1 MRGVTTENLVFII
14 RDAHNLV
21 SSSEQYAM
29 RFDEVERPDAIG
41 ESEPTEQLTSSMSPV
56 PSPAATGGAGT
67 FFEQHVDAYWLGL
80 LLVRAI
86 PPILIDCTL
95 EHVHLQTRHLG
106 WQTDDFLVMGKNESG
121 QQQKLA
127 GQVKRT
133 FTVSAR
139 DAECKKTIKAFWKDF
154 KNTQQFSSD
163 SDRFVLVTLRGTN
176 NLLVHFSGL
185 LDCARASQDG
195 TDFEYRMALPN
206 FINRKSVQYCND
218 IRKIVSEIEDRN
230 VSITDIW
237 SFLRVMHVLSLDLNS
252 ATGQAEATIKSL
264 LAHATSEPDA
274 VGVADA
280 TWNAL
285 LRVVSEGMPGGR
297 SYRREDLPEELINR
311 HRPIADTE
319 HSVLQSLSNHSA
331 LILDGIRSTIG
342 SFHLERH
349 HLVQQ
354 VIEHLESAQVILI
367 SGPAGS
373 GKSVVAKDV
382 LRTVRDDYFT
392 FSFRAEEFARAH
404 LDETLQAVQISA
416 NAATIGAIL
425 AGQDRKV
432 LLVESVERLL
442 EKPTRNAFVD
452 LLSLVKKDR
461 SWCLVLTCRDYSTNL
476 VQSAFLGHES
486 VAHPVVAVPPLDDEE
501 LEEIKEAYP
510 SLAYPLTNTP
520 LRRVLNNPYLLDK
533 ALQIEWSVERPL
545 PHSEQEFRK
554 LFWREIVRADHRRT
568 GGMPS
573 LRENAFVEVALRRAR
588 ALTMYVACEGLD
600 SEIVEALRHDSLIVY
615 SQESNS
621 LLAPAHDVMEDWAI
635 LHWIQKLYLKHEG
648 SLWELS
654 AAIGT
659 FPAVRRTYRKW
670 ATELVESSPDASD
683 RMFQDIVTESGIP
696 SHFRDDTL
704 VSLLDSSSSATF
716 FERHAAELLANDN
729 QFLRQVIRI
738 LRVACLTAPAWLGSL
753 ASPASVMNVPE
764 GPAWA
769 SVLHLIQTHLSSFT
783 QKDNYLLLGLIQDW
797 ARSVNWQNP
806 YPEGAEAAATI
817 AHWLLPFFPSYSS
830 REEHKIILQ
839 IIARIPKANAHC
851 FDGLLQECREREIQ
865 GIGPDHLLQIIFA
878 DVHGMPLVRD
888 MPDLAISAA
897 KDYLLCSEPSLQSQW
912 VYERHLELE
921 PLFGIKKNRHFGFFP
936 ASALHGPFL
945 PLLQHH
951 PYQGVDFIVEVFNH
965 SADWYAHPR
974 LEYGNV
980 ERPFEITLTFADRTS
995 RSQWCN
1001 PRLWNLYRGTSVGP
1015 YVLQSMLM
1023 ALEHW
1028 LLEFAE
1034 NCQHQLD
1041 EFLLSILQRS
1051 DSAAITAVVASVAT
1065 AFPQEACET
1074 LLVLLRC
1081 CECILLDRERFA
1093 MEVHAPSTD
1102 ALPQINDKDRVYEE
1116 ERKQSDARPNRK
1128 YDLEAA
1134 IFHLQLGPLAV
1145 RVHQILDQHR
1155 AELPPPENQN
1165 REHRVWRMALNR
1177 MDSRCHTVSEHV
1189 EENSTNSDDHT
1200 SPEDDRRYIRLDP
1213 NEPEPDLRE
1222 MMDQSNVQMQIMNAR
1237 AGLLMWGI
1245 NAFDSGEENAQDTSQ
1260 WRQRLREARSTAVED
1275 NDAEEDRLFREAPGF
1290 VASVCVRDYW
1300 EEMSVEEQAWCFNTI
1315 CSVLERDDNQHT
1327 DMAYSQLS
1335 SMSAGRPCAWVLPLL
1350 FGVLLSGP
1358 QQIRAKQ
1365 TLAIALTHPVRELRR
1380 YVASSIGT
1388 NLWKINRDL
1397 AFRCVNALA
1406 IEAMLMQHEVD
1417 ANSTLPYTERCQI
1430 DDIAMRVFSIVRER
1444 FDEAIGIP
1452 NDAFRQ
1458 FDPTRGFGAGA
1469 NNQILTILGQVPS
1482 EPLAIMAF
1490 EQLAHTLVGWW
1501 NDAEQQSGREGP
1513 RHERNYDLESVLER
1527 HLGSFLLRTSLSNV
1541 ENILQPILQAIDRNP
1556 KEVHRLVR
1564 DLVSVEDRQP
1574 NTPQFW
1580 SIWNLFADSIRRAQ
1594 WISRIDDEHASG
1606 TEMISVIFLG
1616 PWWKEEVRHWRSL
1629 EGYVGS
1635 IHSLFEDL
1643 PFSATV
1649 LDEYVR
1655 FLFQIGEQSLPDAF
1669 IRIANK
1675 LNQESSSSIAKRE
1688 NLIFH
1693 LEVLLQSY
1701 VYWRPL
1707 ELKHRHNLR
1716 EAVLF
1721 LLDLLVENGSSAAYR
1736 MRDDF
1741 VTPVPPN

>member
-56 PSPAATGGAGT
+56 PSPAATGGAGN

-195 TDFEYRMALPN
+195 TDFERRMALPN
-206 FINRKSVQYCND
+206 FINRKSVQYYND
-218 IRKIVSEIEDRN
+218 IQKIVSEIENRN
-230 VSITDIW
+230 VSVTDVW
-237 SFLRVMHVLSLDLNS
+237 PFLRVLHVLSLDLNTS
-252 ATGQAEATIKSL
+252 TGQSESMIKSL
-264 LAHATSEPDA
+264 LAYATSEPDA
-274 VGVADA
+274 VGAADA

-285 LRVVSEGMPGGR
+285 LCVVSEGMPGGR

-311 HRPIADTE
+311 HRPIANTE
-319 HSVLQSLSNHSA
+319 HSVLQSLRDHSA
-331 LILDGIRSTIG
+331 LILDGIQSTIG
-342 SFHLERH
+342 DLHLGRYGP
-349 HLVQQ
+349 VQQ
-354 VIEHLESAQVILI
+354 IIEHLESAQVILI

-373 GKSVVAKDV
+373 GKSVIAKDV
-382 LRTVRDDYFT
+382 LRIISDDHFT
-392 FSFRAEEFARAH
+392 FSFRAEEFARPH

-416 NAATIGAIL
+416 NATKFGAIL

-461 SWCLVLTCRDYSTNL
+461 SWRLVLTCRDYSTNL
-476 VQSAFLGHES
+476 VQTALLGHES
-486 VAHPVVAVPPLDDEE
+486 MDHSVVTIPPLDDEE
-501 LEEIKEAYP
+501 LGKINTYYP
-510 SLAYPLTNTP
+510 DLTHPLANAALC
-520 LRRVLNNPYLLDK
+520 RVLKNPFVLDK
-533 ALQIEWSVERPL
+533 ALQIDWSENQTL
-545 PHSEQEFRK
+545 PPSEGEFRK
-554 LFWREIVRADHRRT
+554 LFWGEIVRADHYSAS
-568 GGMPS
+568 GMPS
-573 LRENAFVEVALRRAR
+573 KREKVFVEVALRRAR
-588 ALTMYVACEGLD
+588 SLSMYVDCEDLD
-600 SEIVEALRHDSLIVY
+600 SEIVEALRQDSLIVY
-615 SQESNS
+615 SQESNA

-635 LHWIQKLYLKHEG
+635 LHWIQKQYVKHEG
-648 SLWELS
+648 SLQELS

-670 ATELVESSPDASD
+670 ATELVESSPEASN
-683 RMFQDIVTESGIP
+683 RMFQDIVTETGVP

-704 VSLLDSSSSATF
+704 VSLLDSQSSATF
-716 FERHAAELLANDN
+716 LERHTAELLANDS

-738 LRVACLTAPAWLGSL
+738 LRVACLTAPAWLGPY
-753 ASPASVMNVPE
+753 ASPVSVMNVPE

-951 PYQGVDFIVEVFNH
+951 PYKGSDFIVEVFNH

-980 ERPFEITLTFADRTS
+980 ERPFEITLTFADGTS

-1028 LLEFAE
+1028 LLELGE
-1034 NCQHQLD
+1034 NGFQELD
-1041 EFLLSILQRS
+1041 ELLLSLLQRS
-1051 DSAAITAVVASVAT
+1051 ESAALTAVVASVAT
-1065 AFPQEACET
+1065 AFPLSAVEA
-1074 LLVLLRC
+1074 LLVL
-1081 CECILLDRERFA
+1081 
-1093 MEVHAPSTD
+1093 H
-1102 ALPQINDKDRVYEE
+1102 
-1116 ERKQSDARPNRK
+1116 
-1128 YDLEAA
+1128 
-1134 IFHLQLGPLAV
+1134 AV
-1145 RVHQILDQHR
+1145 RMH
-1155 AELPPPENQN
+1155 
-1165 REHRVWRMALNR
+1165 
-1177 MDSRCHTVSEHV
+1177 
-1189 EENSTNSDDHT
+1189 ST
-1200 SPEDDRRYIRLDP
+1200 R
-1213 NEPEPDLRE
+1213 
-1222 MMDQSNVQMQIMNAR
+1222 
-1237 AGLLMWGI
+1237 
-1245 NAFDSGEENAQDTSQ
+1245 
-1260 WRQRLREARSTAVED
+1260 
-1275 NDAEEDRLFREAPGF
+1275 
-1290 VASVCVRDYW
+1290 
-1300 EEMSVEEQAWCFNTI
+1300 
-1315 CSVLERDDNQHT
+1315 
-1327 DMAYSQLS
+1327 LS
-1335 SMSAGRPCAWVLPLL
+1335 S
-1350 FGVLLSGP
+1350 
-1358 QQIRAKQ
+1358 
-1365 TLAIALTHPVRELRR
+1365 
-1380 YVASSIGT
+1380 ASKRNECS
-1388 NLWKINRDL
+1388 
-1397 AFRCVNALA
+1397 FR
-1406 IEAMLMQHEVD
+1406 
-1417 ANSTLPYTERCQI
+1417 
-1430 DDIAMRVFSIVRER
+1430 
-1444 FDEAIGIP
+1444 
-1452 NDAFRQ
+1452 
-1458 FDPTRGFGAGA
+1458 
-1469 NNQILTILGQVPS
+1469 
-1482 EPLAIMAF
+1482 
-1490 EQLAHTLVGWW
+1490 
-1501 NDAEQQSGREGP
+1501 
-1513 RHERNYDLESVLER
+1513 
-1527 HLGSFLLRTSLSNV
+1527 
-1541 ENILQPILQAIDRNP
+1541 
-1556 KEVHRLVR
+1556 
-1564 DLVSVEDRQP
+1564 
-1574 NTPQFW
+1574 
-1580 SIWNLFADSIRRAQ
+1580 
-1594 WISRIDDEHASG
+1594 
-1606 TEMISVIFLG
+1606 
-1616 PWWKEEVRHWRSL
+1616 
-1629 EGYVGS
+1629 
-1635 IHSLFEDL
+1635 
-1643 PFSATV
+1643 
-1649 LDEYVR
+1649 
-1655 FLFQIGEQSLPDAF
+1655 
-1669 IRIANK
+1669 
-1675 LNQESSSSIAKRE
+1675 
-1688 NLIFH
+1688 
-1693 LEVLLQSY
+1693 
-1701 VYWRPL
+1701 
-1707 ELKHRHNLR
+1707 
-1716 EAVLF
+1716 
-1721 LLDLLVENGSSAAYR
+1721 
-1736 MRDDF
+1736 
-1741 VTPVPPN
+1741 

>member
-237 SFLRVMHVLSLDLNS
+237 PFLRVMHVLSLDLNS

-416 NAATIGAIL
+416 NAATLGAIL

-568 GGMPS
+568 GGMPA
-573 LRENAFVEVALRRAR
+573 LRESTFVEVALRRAR

-635 LHWIQKLYLKHEG
+635 LHWIQKQYLKHEG
-648 SLWELS
+648 SLQELS

-659 FPAVRRTYRKW
+659 FPAIRRTYRKW
-670 ATELVESSPDASD
+670 ATELVESSPEASN
-683 RMFQDIVTESGIP
+683 RMFQDIVTESGTP

-704 VSLLDSSSSATF
+704 VSLLGSLSSATF
-716 FERHAAELLANDN
+716 LEKHTAELFAHNNRL
-729 QFLRQVIRI
+729 LRQVIHL
-738 LRVACLTAPAWLGSL
+738 LRVACVTVPSWMGTLPAPTSFL
-753 ASPASVMNVPE
+753 NVPA
-764 GPAWA
+764 GLAWV
-769 SVLHLIQTHLSSFT
+769 SVLNLVKNHLSLFE
-783 QKDNYLLLGLIQDW
+783 QEDNLLLLGLIKDW
-797 ARSVNWQNP
+797 ARSVNPQNP
-806 YPEGAEAAATI
+806 YPDGAEAVAAI
-817 AHWLLPFFPSYSS
+817 SHGLLPNFNSH
-830 REEHKIILQ
+830 RLDDQRATLLQ
-839 IIARIPKANAHC
+839 IIAKIPKA
-851 FDGLLQECREREIQ
+851 DPERFT
-865 GIGPDHLLQIIFA
+865 HLLVGNRESEWRSPITDEFQRTIFVDFNGTPA
-878 DVHGMPLVRD
+878 ARD
-888 MPDLAISAA
+888 MPDLFLSVA
-897 KDYLLCSEPSLQSQW
+897 KEFLLCSEAELQR
-912 VYERHLELE
+912 ERSYGYLMELE
-921 PLFGIKKNRHFGFFP
+921 TLFGIKHARSNDFFP
-936 ASALHGPFL
+936 ASAYQGPFL
-945 PLLQHH
+945 PFLRHH
-951 PYQGVDFIVEVFNH
+951 PCEGLDFTIEIFNH
-965 SADWYAHPR
+965 SADWYARPR
-974 LEYGNV
+974 MEYDNI
-980 ERPFEITLTFADRTS
+980 EPPFEITLTFADGTS
-995 RSQWCN
+995 RTQWCN
-1001 PRLWNLYRGTSVGP
+1001 PRLWNLYRGISVGP
-1015 YVLQSMLM
+1015 DVLQSILM

-1028 LLEFAE
+1028 LLEIGETDAHE
-1034 NCQHQLD
+1034 LD
-1041 EFLLSILQRS
+1041 DILLSILQRS
-1051 DSAAITAVVASVAT
+1051 ESAALTAVVASIAT
-1065 AFPQEACET
+1065 AFSHDAGET
-1074 LLVLLRC
+1074 LLVLLQSP
-1081 CECILLDRERFA
+1081 ECIQLDLQRRVNEMRPSSTV
-1093 MEVHAPSTD
+1093 MLHQLNDRHEVYV
-1102 ALPQINDKDRVYEE
+1102 N
-1116 ERKQSDARPNRK
+1116 ERKKAAKHPHRQR
-1128 YDLEAA
+1128 DLEAS
-1134 IFHLQLGPLAV
+1134 ILHLQLGPLAA
-1145 RVHQILDQHR
+1145 RVHQILDQHH
-1155 AELPPPENQN
+1155 AELPPLEDQN
-1165 REHRVWRMALNR
+1165 EDHRVWRIALNR
-1177 MDSRCHTVSEHV
+1177 MDSRRHTISAHV
-1189 EENSTNSDDHT
+1189 AENSINSGVPASSGDN
-1200 SPEDDRRYIRLDP
+1200 RRYIRLDP

-1222 MMDQSNVQMQIMNAR
+1222 MMDLSNTQQQIINAK
-1237 AGLLMWGI
+1237 AGLLIWGI
-1245 NAFDSGEENAQDTSQ
+1245 NAFERNEDAAQDASQ
-1260 WRQRLREARSTAVED
+1260 WRHRLREARNAVED
-1275 NDAEEDRLFREAPGF
+1275 NDADEDGFFREAPGF
-1290 VASVCVRDYW
+1290 IASVCVRDHW
-1300 EEMSVEEQAWCFNTI
+1300 AEMSEDEQAWCVNII
-1315 CSVLERDDNQHT
+1315 CSTVSREGDCWDETVRIQENR
-1327 DMAYSQLS
+1327 
-1335 SMSAGRPCAWVLPLL
+1335 MSADRTCAWVLPIL
-1350 FGVLLSGP
+1350 FKISLSEM
-1358 QQIRAKQ
+1358 QKCLVRQS
-1365 TLAIALTHPVRELRR
+1365 LVDALTHPINEVRW
-1380 YVASSIGT
+1380 YAASGIGKH
-1388 NLWKINRDL
+1388 LWTIDRDL
-1397 AFRCVNALA
+1397 ALLCVNALA
-1406 IEAMLMQHEVD
+1406 TEAVLIQNRVD
-1417 ANSTLPYTERCQI
+1417 ANLRGLYLGARQTNDVMAEV
-1430 DDIAMRVFSIVRER
+1430 ASIVRAR
-1444 FDEAIGIP
+1444 FNESHGIP
-1452 NDAFRQ
+1452 NDALQ
-1458 FDPTRGFGAGA
+1458 QLDPTQGYGAEA
-1469 NNQILTILGQVPS
+1469 NKHILVILCLAPS
-1482 EPLAIMAF
+1482 EPIAIEAF
-1490 EQLAHTLVGWW
+1490 KQLAHTLVEWW
-1501 NDAEQQSGREGP
+1501 DDASEQGG
-1513 RHERNYDLESVLER
+1513 RHERGPYRHFHTESVL
-1527 HLGSFLLRTSLSNV
+1527 LKLLQNFLLRTQSA
-1541 ENILQPILQAIDRNP
+1541 EAATILKPILKAVDRHP
-1556 KEVHRLVR
+1556 KEIPQLVR
-1564 DLVSVEDRQP
+1564 GLIAVEDSLP

-1580 SIWNLFADSIRRAQ
+1580 LIWKLFADRVRRAPWLSQ
-1594 WISRIDDEHASG
+1594 IDDEHASG
-1606 TEMISVIFLG
+1606 AEMVSAIFLG
-1616 PWWKEEVRHWRSL
+1616 TFWKNEVRHWRSL
-1629 EGYVGS
+1629 EDYVAY
-1635 IHSLFEDL
+1635 IHSLFEEL
-1643 PFSATV
+1643 PLSSRV

-1675 LNQESSSSIAKRE
+1675 LEQENSSHIAESE
-1688 NLIFH
+1688 NLVFH

-1707 ELKHRHNLR
+1707 ELKSRPDLR
-1716 EAVLF
+1716 KAVLF
-1721 LLDLLVENGSSAAYR
+1721 LIDLLVDNGSSAAFR

>member
-1 MRGVTTENLVFII
+1 M
-14 RDAHNLV
+14 
-21 SSSEQYAM
+21 
-29 RFDEVERPDAIG
+29 
-41 ESEPTEQLTSSMSPV
+41 
-56 PSPAATGGAGT
+56 
-67 FFEQHVDAYWLGL
+67 
-80 LLVRAI
+80 
-86 PPILIDCTL
+86 
-95 EHVHLQTRHLG
+95 
-106 WQTDDFLVMGKNESG
+106 
-121 QQQKLA
+121 
-127 GQVKRT
+127 
-133 FTVSAR
+133 
-139 DAECKKTIKAFWKDF
+139 
-154 KNTQQFSSD
+154 
-163 SDRFVLVTLRGTN
+163 
-176 NLLVHFSGL
+176 
-185 LDCARASQDG
+185 
-195 TDFEYRMALPN
+195 
-206 FINRKSVQYCND
+206 
-218 IRKIVSEIEDRN
+218 
-230 VSITDIW
+230 
-237 SFLRVMHVLSLDLNS
+237 
-252 ATGQAEATIKSL
+252 
-264 LAHATSEPDA
+264 
-274 VGVADA
+274 
-280 TWNAL
+280 
-285 LRVVSEGMPGGR
+285 
-297 SYRREDLPEELINR
+297 
-311 HRPIADTE
+311 
-319 HSVLQSLSNHSA
+319 
-331 LILDGIRSTIG
+331 
-342 SFHLERH
+342 
-349 HLVQQ
+349 
-354 VIEHLESAQVILI
+354 
-367 SGPAGS
+367 
-373 GKSVVAKDV
+373 
-382 LRTVRDDYFT
+382 
-392 FSFRAEEFARAH
+392 
-404 LDETLQAVQISA
+404 
-416 NAATIGAIL
+416 
-425 AGQDRKV
+425 
-432 LLVESVERLL
+432 
-442 EKPTRNAFVD
+442 
-452 LLSLVKKDR
+452 
-461 SWCLVLTCRDYSTNL
+461 
-476 VQSAFLGHES
+476 
-486 VAHPVVAVPPLDDEE
+486 AHPVVAVPPLDDEE

-648 SLWELS
+648 SLRELS

-764 GPAWA
+764 GPAWG
-769 SVLHLIQTHLSSFT
+769 SVLQLIQTHLSSFT
-783 QKDNYLLLGLIQDW
+783 QKDRFLLFGLIQDW
-797 ARSVNWQNP
+797 ARGVNWQNP

-817 AHWLLPFFPSYSS
+817 AHWLLLFFPSYSS

-951 PYQGVDFIVEVFNH
+951 PYQGVDFIVDVFNH

-974 LEYGNV
+974 VQFDYV
-980 ERPFEITLTFADRTS
+980 EPPVEITLTFTDGTS
-995 RSQWCN
+995 RRQWCN
-1001 PRLWNLYRGTSVGP
+1001 SRLWRLYRGTSVGP
-1015 YVLQSMLM
+1015 DVLQSILM

-1028 LLEFAE
+1028 LLELAE
-1034 NCQHQLD
+1034 NNLHGLD
-1041 EFLLSILQRS
+1041 EMLMGLLRRS
-1051 DSAAITAVVASVAT
+1051 ESAALTAVVASVAT
-1065 AFPQEACET
+1065 AFPQETCET
-1074 LLVLLRC
+1074 LLILLRC
-1081 CECILLDRERFA
+1081 RECILLDRERFV
-1093 MEVHAPSTD
+1093 MEVRASPTD
-1102 ALPQINDKDRVYEE
+1102 TLPQLDARTEFYEK
-1116 ERKQSDARPNRK
+1116 ERKESNARPHRQC
-1128 YDLEAA
+1128 DLEAA
-1134 IFHLQLGPLAV
+1134 VLHLQLGPLAS

-1155 AELPPPENQN
+1155 AELPSLEHQDEN
-1165 REHRVWRMALNR
+1165 HRIWRIALNR
-1177 MDSRCHTVSEHV
+1177 MDSRRHTISEHV

-1237 AGLLMWGI
+1237 TGLLMWGI

-1275 NDAEEDRLFREAPGF
+1275 NDAEEDEFFREAAGF
-1290 VASVCVRDYW
+1290 IASVCVRDHW
-1300 EEMSVEEQAWCFNTI
+1300 EEMSEDDQVWCVNII
-1315 CSVLERDDNQHT
+1315 CSTISRDGDCWDETARIQQNR
-1327 DMAYSQLS
+1327 
-1335 SMSAGRPCAWVLPLL
+1335 MSADRTCAWVLPLL
-1350 FGVLLSGP
+1350 FEMSLSKM
-1358 QQIRAKQ
+1358 QKNLVRQS
-1365 TLAIALTHPVRELRR
+1365 LVEALTHPINEVRW
-1380 YVASSIGT
+1380 YAASGIGSH
-1388 NLWKINRDL
+1388 LWRIDRKL
-1397 AFRCVNALA
+1397 PLRCVNALA
-1406 IEAMLMQHEVD
+1406 TEAILIQHRVD
-1417 ANSTLPYTERCQI
+1417 ANLRGLCLERLQTN
-1430 DDIAMRVFSIVRER
+1430 DIMAEAASIVRTGFYESQ
-1444 FDEAIGIP
+1444 GIP
-1452 NDAFRQ
+1452 DDALQQ
-1458 FDPTRGFGAGA
+1458 FDPTQGYGTEA
-1469 NNQILTILGQVPS
+1469 NKYILVILCLAPS
-1482 EPLAIMAF
+1482 EPIAIEAF
-1490 EQLAHTLVGWW
+1490 KQLAHTLVGWW
-1501 NDAEQQSGREGP
+1501 GDSGTNRTL
-1513 RHERNYDLESVLER
+1513 YTESVL
-1527 HLGSFLLRTSLSNV
+1527 LKLLQNFLLRTQLA
-1541 ENILQPILQAIDRNP
+1541 EATTILEPILDAVDSHP
-1556 KEVHRLVR
+1556 KKIHELV
-1564 DLVSVEDRQP
+1564 LGLIAVEDSQP

-1580 SIWNLFADSIRRAQ
+1580 SIWRLFADRVRCAEWLPQ
-1594 WISRIDDEHASG
+1594 IDNEHASG
-1606 TEMISVIFLG
+1606 TEMVSAIFLG
-1616 PWWKEEVRHWRSL
+1616 SLWKEEVRHWRSL
-1629 EGYVGS
+1629 EGYVPHL
-1635 IHSLFEDL
+1635 HSLFEDL
-1643 PFSATV
+1643 PLSARV
-1649 LDEYVR
+1649 LGEYVR

-1675 LNQESSSSIAKRE
+1675 LEQENSPQIAKSE

-1693 LEVLLQSY
+1693 LELLLQSY
-1701 VYWRPL
+1701 VYRCPL
-1707 ELKHRHNLR
+1707 ELKLHRKLR

>member
-1 MRGVTTENLVFII
+1 M
-14 RDAHNLV
+14 
-21 SSSEQYAM
+21 
-29 RFDEVERPDAIG
+29 
-41 ESEPTEQLTSSMSPV
+41 
-56 PSPAATGGAGT
+56 
-67 FFEQHVDAYWLGL
+67 
-80 LLVRAI
+80 
-86 PPILIDCTL
+86 
-95 EHVHLQTRHLG
+95 
-106 WQTDDFLVMGKNESG
+106 
-121 QQQKLA
+121 
-127 GQVKRT
+127 
-133 FTVSAR
+133 
-139 DAECKKTIKAFWKDF
+139 
-154 KNTQQFSSD
+154 
-163 SDRFVLVTLRGTN
+163 LRCEALN

-195 TDFEYRMALPN
+195 TDFEYRMDLPN

-342 SFHLERH
+342 SCHLERH

-416 NAATIGAIL
+416 NAATLGAIL

-442 EKPTRNAFVD
+442 EKSTRNAFLD
-452 LLSLVKKDR
+452 LLSLVKKDT
-461 SWCLVLTCRDYSTNL
+461 SWRLVLTCRDYSTNL
-476 VQSAFLGHES
+476 VQSAFLGHGS
-486 VAHPVVAVPPLDDEE
+486 VVNSVVKVPPLDDGE
-501 LEEIKEAYP
+501 LREIKATHLV
-510 SLAYPLTNTP
+510 LARPLSNTA
-520 LRRVLNNPYLLDK
+520 LRCVLSNPFVLDK
-533 ALQIEWSVERPL
+533 ALQIDWSEERPL
-545 PHSEQEFRK
+545 PQSAREFRE
-554 LFWREIVRADHRRT
+554 LFWHEIVRVDNYSAS
-568 GGMPS
+568 GIPS
-573 LRENAFVEVALRRAR
+573 KREKVFVEVALRRAR
-588 ALTMYVACEGLD
+588 SLSMYVDCEDLD

-648 SLWELS
+648 SLRELS

-764 GPAWA
+764 GPAWG
-769 SVLHLIQTHLSSFT
+769 SVLQLIQTHLSSFT
-783 QKDNYLLLGLIQDW
+783 QKDRFLLFGLIQDW
-797 ARSVNWQNP
+797 ARGVNWQNP
-806 YPEGAEAAATI
+806 YPEGAEATATI
-817 AHWLLPFFPSYSS
+817 AHWLLSYFPSYRSQ
-830 REEHKIILQ
+830 EEHKTILQ
-839 IIARIPKANAHC
+839 IIARIPHANAQC
-851 FDGLLQECREREIQ
+851 FASLLQECRDRERQ
-865 GIGPDHLLQIIFA
+865 GLGPDHLLRIIFV
-878 DVHGMPLVRD
+878 DVHGMPVARD

-897 KDYLLCSEPSLQSQW
+897 KDYLLCPEPSLQSEW
-912 VYERHLELE
+912 VYERHIGLE
-921 PLFGIKKNRHFGFFP
+921 PLFGLKTTRHLDFFP
-936 ASALHGPFL
+936 ASALRGPFL

-951 PYQGVDFIVEVFNH
+951 PYQGVDFIVDVFNH

-974 LEYGNV
+974 VQFDYV
-980 ERPFEITLTFADRTS
+980 EPPVEITLTFTDGTS
-995 RSQWCN
+995 RRQWCN
-1001 PRLWNLYRGTSVGP
+1001 SRLWRLYRGTSVGP
-1015 YVLQSMLM
+1015 DVLRSILM

-1155 AELPPPENQN
+1155 AELPPQQDQSED
-1165 REHRVWRMALNR
+1165 RRVWRIALNR
-1177 MDSRCHTVSEHV
+1177 MDSRRHTISEYI
-1189 EENSTNSDDHT
+1189 EEDSTDSEAPA
-1200 SPEDDRRYIRLDP
+1200 SPEDNRRYIRLDP
-1213 NEPEPDLRE
+1213 NEPEHDLRE
-1222 MMDQSNVQMQIMNAR
+1222 MMDQSSAQWQTTKAK
-1237 AGLLMWGI
+1237 AELLMWGI
-1245 NAFDSGEENAQDTSQ
+1245 KTFERNEEAAQDATQ
-1260 WRQRLREARSTAVED
+1260 WRQRLREARNAIED
-1275 NDAEEDRLFREAPGF
+1275 NDAEEDEFFREAAGF
-1290 VASVCVRDYW
+1290 IASVCVRDHW
-1300 EEMSVEEQAWCFNTI
+1300 EEMSEDDQVWCVNII
-1315 CSVLERDDNQHT
+1315 CSTISRDGDCWDETARIQQNR
-1327 DMAYSQLS
+1327 
-1335 SMSAGRPCAWVLPLL
+1335 MSADRTCAWVLPLL
-1350 FGVLLSGP
+1350 FEMSLSKM
-1358 QQIRAKQ
+1358 QKNLVRQS
-1365 TLAIALTHPVRELRR
+1365 LVEALTHPINEVRW
-1380 YVASSIGT
+1380 YAASGIGSH
-1388 NLWKINRDL
+1388 LWRIDRKL
-1397 AFRCVNALA
+1397 PLRCVNALA
-1406 IEAMLMQHEVD
+1406 TEAILIQHRVD
-1417 ANSTLPYTERCQI
+1417 ANLRGLYLERLQTN
-1430 DDIAMRVFSIVRER
+1430 DIMAEAASIVRTGFYESQ
-1444 FDEAIGIP
+1444 GIP
-1452 NDAFRQ
+1452 DDALQQ
-1458 FDPTRGFGAGA
+1458 FDPTQGYGTEA
-1469 NNQILTILGQVPS
+1469 NKHILAILCLAPS
-1482 EPLAIMAF
+1482 EPSAIAAF
-1490 EQLAHTLVGWW
+1490 KQLAHTLVGWW
-1501 NDAEQQSGREGP
+1501 GDSGTNRTL
-1513 RHERNYDLESVLER
+1513 YTESAVLK
-1527 HLGSFLLRTSLSNV
+1527 LLQNFLLRTQLA
-1541 ENILQPILQAIDRNP
+1541 EATTILEPILDAVDSHP
-1556 KEVHRLVR
+1556 KKIHELV
-1564 DLVSVEDRQP
+1564 LGLIAVEDSQP

-1580 SIWNLFADSIRRAQ
+1580 SIWRLFADRVRCAEWLPQ
-1594 WISRIDDEHASG
+1594 IDNEHASG
-1606 TEMISVIFLG
+1606 TEMVSAIFLG
-1616 PWWKEEVRHWRSL
+1616 TWWTEDVRHWRSL
-1629 EGYVGS
+1629 EGYVPHL
-1635 IHSLFEDL
+1635 HSLFEDFPL
-1643 PFSATV
+1643 SSRV

-1655 FLFQIGEQSLPDAF
+1655 FLFQVGEQSLPDAF

-1675 LNQESSSSIAKRE
+1675 LNQESSPQIVKSE

-1693 LEVLLQSY
+1693 LELLLQSY
-1701 VYWRPL
+1701 VYRCPL
-1707 ELKHRHNLR
+1707 ELKLHRKLR

-1721 LLDLLVENGSSAAYR
+1721 LLDLLVENGSSAAFQ

-1741 VTPVPPN
+1741 VTPNPLN